1 MARRP
6 PVRTTD
12 VTEEQFEVLLAG
24 YVDGQLSADARQR
37 VERELARRPSL
48 RSKLQQQQEAVRA
61 YRAYPVSE
69 PSEEAWKGVWTR
81 IEARLPRESKRVSLE
96 TLTDLTA
103 DEEFVAEE
111 EESSTL
117 DVLAAQRAAE
127 IETKSAGI
135 AASNGLRPA
144 VGQRTQAVR
153 LPALRYRRVSPLPQ
167 PRRRVWASFWAHA
180 AGLAAAAAIVAM
192 VILSVQPIIHTR
204 QLAAYGDVEFDF
216 AADSAGFVDTLR
228 VDDDTYVQIV
238 WVNYSPAAAG
248 HPEEPVQ

>member
-1 MARRP
+1 M
-6 PVRTTD
+6 
-12 VTEEQFEVLLAG
+12 TEEQFEVLLAG

-37 VERELARRPSL
+37 VERELARRPAL
-48 RSKLQQQQEAVRA
+48 RGKLQEQQAAVRA
-61 YRAYPVSE
+61 YGAYPVSQ
-69 PSEEAWKGVWTR
+69 PSGEAWKGVWTR

-111 EESSTL
+111 EEASTL
-117 DVLAAQRAAE
+117 DVLAGQRAAE
-127 IETKSAGI
+127 IEAKSARI
-135 AASNGLRPA
+135 AAPSASRPA

-153 LPALRYRRVSPLPQ
+153 LTARQDRRPLHLPQ
-167 PRRRVWASFWAHA
+167 PRRRAWTSLWAHA